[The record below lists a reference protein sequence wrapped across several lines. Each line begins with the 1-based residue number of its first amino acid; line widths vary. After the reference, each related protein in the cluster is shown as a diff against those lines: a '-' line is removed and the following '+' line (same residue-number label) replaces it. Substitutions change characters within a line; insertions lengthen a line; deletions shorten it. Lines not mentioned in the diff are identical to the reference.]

1 MKVKL
6 SIMMFFQFFLWSA
19 WYVSAGTYL
28 IQKLD
33 FSGTQVGLIYGT
45 FAISGLISPFLSGI
59 LADRFFSTEKLLA
72 WFHLIGGGLLI
83 ALAFIEDFSW
93 FYLVVLLHTFVYIPT
108 TALSSSIT
116 FHHIEDRTKD
126 FALIRVWGT
135 VGWVLAGFLV
145 GYLEWE
151 TTIFPFMLA
160 GFSSIALGFFCF
172 FLPRTPPLLSAKRR
186 SLRALLSSESGKIL
200 LNRAFLVFLIG
211 ITLIRIPASFY
222 YSFVNPFL
230 FEIGIP
236 NPSGRMALGQVMEI
250 LLMLSLPFVLRK
262 TGLKPLL
269 VIGMLAWGLRYV
281 LFAYG
286 NADSLVWM
294 VYVGILLHGVT
305 YNYTSLVGQIY
316 VDQSVPAELRGSAQG
331 FMVFITTG
339 FGPLVGAYLAGAV
352 VEYHTIAPQV
362 HNWLSIFWVPGAVGI
377 VTAIWFLFA
386 FRPKSKQ
393 AGSSETKAKV

>member
-6 SIMMFFQFFLWSA
+6 SIMMFFQFFLWST
-19 WYVSAGTYL
+19 WYVSGGTYL
-28 IQKLD
+28 IQKLE

-72 WFHLIGGGLLI
+72 WFHLIGGSLLLG
-83 ALAFIEDFSW
+83 LAFIESFSW
-93 FYLVVLLHTFVYIPT
+93 FYIVVLLHTFVYIPT

-126 FALIRVWGT
+126 FALIRVWGS

-151 TTIFPFMLA
+151 TTIFPFILA
-160 GFSSIALGFFCF
+160 GISAIALGIFCF
-172 FLPRTPPLLSAKRR
+172 FLPKTPPLLSAKRR
-186 SLRALLSSESGKIL
+186 SLRSLLSSESGKLL

-211 ITLIRIPASFY
+211 ITLSRIPASFY

-230 FEIGIP
+230 FEIGVP
-236 NPSGRMALGQVMEI
+236 NPAGRMALGQVAEI
-250 LLMLSLPFVLRK
+250 FLMLSLPFVLSK
-262 TGLKPLL
+262 SGLKPLL
-269 VIGMLAWGLRYV
+269 VIGLLCWGIRYL

-286 NADSLVWM
+286 NADDLVWM
-294 VYVGILLHGVT
+294 VYLGILLHGIT

-316 VDQSVPAELRGSAQG
+316 VDQSVPAELRASAQG
-331 FMVFITTG
+331 FIVFITVG
-339 FGPLVGAYLAGAV
+339 IGPLIGAYLAGSV
-352 VEYHTIAPQV
+352 VEYHTVAPLV
-362 HNWLSIFWVPGAVGI
+362 HNWTAIFWVPGAVG
-377 VTAIWFLFA
+377 VLTGIWFFFA
-386 FRPKSKQ
+386 FRPKINKEPS
-393 AGSSETKAKV
+393 AEP

>member
-1 MKVKL
+1 MKAKL
-6 SIMMFFQFFLWSA
+6 SIMMFFQFFIWSA

-28 IQKLD
+28 IQKLN
-33 FSGTQVGLIYGT
+33 FSGTQIGWIYGT

-72 WFHLIGGGLLI
+72 WFHLIGGGLLL
-83 ALAFIEDFSW
+83 ALAFIEDFTW
-93 FYLVVLLHTFVYIPT
+93 FYVIVLLHTFVYIPT

-126 FALIRVWGT
+126 FALVRVWGT

-151 TTIFPFMLA
+151 TTVYPFLLA
-160 GFSSIALGFFCF
+160 GFSAIALGIFCF
-172 FLPRTPPLLSAKRR
+172 FLPKTPPLLSAKRS
-186 SLRALLSSESGKIL
+186 SLRAMLGSESGKIL

-230 FEIGIP
+230 FEIGVP
-236 NPSGRMALGQVMEI
+236 NPSSRMALGQVAEI

-269 VIGMLAWGLRYV
+269 VFGMFAWGLRYV

-286 NADSLVWM
+286 NADDLVWM
-294 VYVGILLHGVT
+294 VYIGILLHGVT

-316 VDQSVPAELRGSAQG
+316 VDQSVPAELRASAQG

-352 VEYHTIAPQV
+352 VEHHTISPAV
-362 HNWLSIFWVPGAVGI
+362 HNWLGIFWVPAAVGLF
-377 VTAIWFLFA
+377 TAIWFLFA
-386 FRPKSKQ
+386 FRPKVKSD
-393 AGSSETKAKV
+393 G